1 MEKKFEHL
9 FTPYKIGTM
18 TVKNR
23 FAVSAMYLYESGARG
38 EFPQT
43 AIDYY
48 VERAKGGFGLISTGS
63 LFCDNEID
71 PYDIKS
77 EPSPN
82 ANPYAWICSAHAMTD
97 RIHAYGTKILAQ
109 IALGS
114 GRNAVGVKSVSEV
127 PSFWD
132 PSVLTGA
139 YTKDEIKRKI
149 ELFIKASANAKKA
162 GFDGIEVHA
171 MHWGYLLDQF
181 AMSITNHR
189 TDEYG
194 GSLEN
199 RLRASREILEGIK
212 AECGSDYPVIMKM
225 GLKSYM
231 TGLGYGQGS
240 IDGEDEKGRTLEESI
255 EIAKMLESMG
265 YDGITCNAGNYE
277 SMWYAAA
284 PMYIDK
290 GFVLPFS
297 TEVKKHVDIPVI
309 VAGRMND
316 PYLSEKAIAEGMADG
331 IVMARQSLADPY
343 YPKKLEMGHPEE
355 IRPCISCNEACVGRL
370 YSVGCAAGCAV
381 NPSAMHELDYGMKK
395 TMNPKK
401 VMVVGG
407 GVGGMEAA
415 RVAKE
420 CGHDVELYERT
431 DRLSGNQIAAG
442 THDFKQDIR
451 RLNEWYH
458 HQIDKL
464 GVPVHFNCDVT
475 PKFIKEKKPDVVILA
490 VGGTPLMPAA
500 IPGIDHPKTVSANDA
515 ILGKHDIG
523 DNVVVVGGGMV
534 GCEIALDYVK
544 KGKKVSVVEMMP
556 DIISASGGAP
566 WMNELYMKKALA
578 KYGVEILTNS
588 RLESVDDDGAHIA
601 SAIDASDKCVLPAD
615 TVVMAIGYKANP
627 SMAQE
632 LYGEDMEVYE
642 VKHAAGGIGNVM
654 SAVWSAYE
662 IARSL

>member
-9 FTPYKIGTM
+9 FSPLKIGTM

-23 FAVSAMYLYESGARG
+23 FAVSAMYLYEAGARG
-38 EFPQT
+38 EFTNT

-63 LFCDNEID
+63 MMCDNEID
-71 PYDIKS
+71 PFSLVTDFG
-77 EPSPN
+77 PN
-82 ANPYAWICSAHAMTD
+82 GNPYPWICSAHAMTD
-97 RIHAYGTKILAQ
+97 RIHAYDCKILAQ

-114 GRNAVGVKSVSEV
+114 GRNAVGLKSCSEV

-132 PSVLTGA
+132 PSVNTEA
-139 YTKDEIKRKI
+139 YTNAEIKRKI
-149 ELFIKASANAKKA
+149 ELFIQACVNSKKA

-212 AECGSDYPVIMKM
+212 SACGTDYPVIMKM

-255 EIAKMLESMG
+255 EIAKMLEQMG

-277 SMWYAAA
+277 SMWYACA

-297 TEVKKHVDIPVI
+297 AEVKKHIDIPVI

-381 NPSAMHELDYGMKK
+381 NPSAMHELEYRM
-395 TMNPKK
+395 TETRHPKN

-420 CGHDVELYERT
+420 CGHHVELYERSNV
-431 DRLSGNQIAAG
+431 LSGNQIAAG

-451 RLNEWYH
+451 RLNDWYH
-458 HQIDKL
+458 HQIDRL
-464 GVPVHFNCDVT
+464 GIPVHFNCDVT
-475 PKFIKEKKPDVVILA
+475 PEFIRAKKPDVVILA
-490 VGGTPLMPAA
+490 VGGSPLMPRS
-500 IPGIDHPKTVSANDA
+500 IPGIDHPKAICANDA
-515 ILGKHDIG
+515 ILGKREVG
-523 DNVVVVGGGMV
+523 DRVVVVGGGMV
-534 GCEIALDYVK
+534 GCEIALDYVR
-544 KGKKVSVVEMMP
+544 KGKQVSIVEALP
-556 DIISASGGAP
+556 DIITASGGAP

-578 KYGVEILTNS
+578 KYGVKILTNYKLAS
-588 RLESVDDDGAHIA
+588 IDDAGAHIVSTA
-601 SAIDASDKCVLPAD
+601 DAADTCVLAAD
-615 TVVMAIGYKANP
+615 SVVMAIGYKANP
-627 SMAQE
+627 SMAAD
-632 LYGEDMEVYE
+632 LYEDDMEVYE
-642 VKHAAGGIGNVM
+642 VKHKAGIGNVM